1 MSEYSITLFD
11 NIHQRNGQKI
21 TMDVESICRG
31 LTTPVHRAIEDKS
44 RLSLWSPT
52 IFNGTRSTSNAQTIS
67 MLVYDMDD
75 GDTPFDVWSLFAQ
88 RGWTTIA
95 HTSASHSPTH
105 QKYRVIIP
113 LAKPLPKSDWEKI
126 WRASFELWMNVVGL
140 GVPDTKA
147 IKDMARVYFRYGW
160 TRDSKMA
167 RHDGSKQWPQS
178 HPCHPSQ
185 YHRSGYWIENPLELK
200 YDHIQLPKPKPRPQ
214 IDRSKPQ
221 SLDSAMMDP
230 QLRQRVGLNAGG
242 RIAGEYI
249 KYILCPS
256 CGRRSV
262 FFSINPSL
270 PNSTKWPSCNH
281 VNSCGWWGKLE
292 TLT

>member
-52 IFNGTRSTSNAQTIS
+52 IFNGTRSTSNAQEIT

-126 WRASFELWMNVVGL
+126 WRASSFDMEELVTPKWLV
-140 GVPDTKA
+140 T
-147 IKDMARVYFRYGW
+147 MAPNSGHNHIHVI
-160 TRDSKMA
+160 
-167 RHDGSKQWPQS
+167 
-178 HPCHPSQ
+178 HPSIIGVAIG
-185 YHRSGYWIENPLELK
+185 S
-200 YDHIQLPKPKPRPQ
+200 
-214 IDRSKPQ
+214 
-221 SLDSAMMDP
+221 
-230 QLRQRVGLNAGG
+230 
-242 RIAGEYI
+242 RIHW
-249 KYILCPS
+249 S
-256 CGRRSV
+256 
-262 FFSINPSL
+262 
-270 PNSTKWPSCNH
+270 
-281 VNSCGWWGKLE
+281 
-292 TLT
+292 